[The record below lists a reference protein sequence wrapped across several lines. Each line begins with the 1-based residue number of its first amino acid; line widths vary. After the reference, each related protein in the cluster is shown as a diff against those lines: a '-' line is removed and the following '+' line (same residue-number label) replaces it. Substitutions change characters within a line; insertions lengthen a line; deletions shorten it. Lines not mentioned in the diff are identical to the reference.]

1 MKNNFYEEDYIP
13 RQKIKKKSKTI
24 KLTDK
29 CPCGSGKKYKNCCFD
44 NK

>member
-24 KLTDK
+24 KQRAITRH
-29 CPCGSGKKYKNCCFD
+29 
-44 NK
+44 

>member
-44 NK
+44 K

>member
-1 MKNNFYEEDYIP
+1 MKNNFYEDDYIP

-29 CPCGSGKKYKNCCFD
+29 CPCGRGKKYKNCCFD
-44 NK
+44 K